1 LGKSEINASEE
12 NFLKDFTDKKRT
24 EIKGLL
30 EEVEITTK
38 KAKSLSFTKDTFG
51 EDKDLK
57 AIQDKEERKKA
68 IETAQE
74 KAKIQSA
81 RLKK

>member
-1 LGKSEINASEE
+1 MQLLSDLEKSEIDVSKE

-24 EIKGLL
+24 EATESF
-30 EEVEITTK
+30 EEVETTTK
-38 KAKSLSFTKDTFG
+38 KAKSFSFTKDTFG

-68 IETAQE
+68 IET
-74 KAKIQSA
+74 I
-81 RLKK
+81 